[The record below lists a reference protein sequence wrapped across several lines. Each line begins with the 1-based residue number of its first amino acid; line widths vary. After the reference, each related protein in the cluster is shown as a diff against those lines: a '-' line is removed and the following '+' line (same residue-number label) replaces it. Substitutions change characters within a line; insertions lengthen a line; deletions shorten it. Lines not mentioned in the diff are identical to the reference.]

1 MQLYPVAKSCIGT
14 CTQYKD
20 NIYVFG
26 GKIAPGAANNICER
40 YEISSYKWYAIRPF
54 PVATYN
60 NTSVLYKENIFVT
73 GYNCKTVYSY
83 MIATDSYVDTSVG
96 LNLSYKILCKAA
108 GKVYLFEAQ
117 RLFEYDNDKWSNLNI
132 PTVVPNSYL
141 LSYMIRNEENVY
153 FLLSDNFVYRFNI
166 PSKKV
171 KKLYDIVN

>member
-1 MQLYPVAKSCIGT
+1 
-14 CTQYKD
+14 
-20 NIYVFG
+20 
-26 GKIAPGAANNICER
+26 
-40 YEISSYKWYAIRPF
+40 
-54 PVATYN
+54 
-60 NTSVLYKENIFVT
+60 
-73 GYNCKTVYSY
+73 
-83 MIATDSYVDTSVG
+83 MIATDNYVDTTIA
-96 LNLSYKILCKAA
+96 LNLDWHKVLCKAS